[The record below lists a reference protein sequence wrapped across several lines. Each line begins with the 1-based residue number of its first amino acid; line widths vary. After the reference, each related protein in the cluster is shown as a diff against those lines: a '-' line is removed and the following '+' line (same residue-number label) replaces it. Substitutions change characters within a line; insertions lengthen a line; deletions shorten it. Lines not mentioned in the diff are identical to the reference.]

1 MGQRKEGNLSSQHL
15 LKRGSRLYF
24 RLAIPL
30 DLLPLFDGRR
40 ELRTSLKTK
49 CYSTAKGLARLHLGR
64 AERLFLQLRS
74 GIMTT
79 EEIRKL
85 VAAYFE
91 CTLAE
96 AENARADGSGVLED
110 YDEDG
115 EHGVSSVDG
124 LDLHLSDLMENL
136 ARGKHEAAANVAD
149 LILEGAGITL
159 DKGSHDYRVL
169 CREALKGAIDA
180 TRVELARTTGHYGSS
195 LPSLERQDEVPAVS
209 ASSKPAV
216 LLSAAVAE
224 YVTEHAAGG
233 HWTKKT
239 QAESEGIYKL
249 LVGIAGDRDMS
260 ELDYKALSG
269 FRDTLLKFP
278 SNVSKR
284 RAYRGKEISEIL
296 TMKVDKTLSV
306 SSVNKHIIRVGA
318 FLKWAVKRGYVAA
331 NFAEGLTITKRG
343 TKESEEREA
352 YLHEDLLSLVRS
364 PLAGFWKA
372 RPERFWIPIL
382 GLYSGARLNELCQ
395 LSVEDVREE
404 DSLLCLDIND
414 KGADKRLK
422 NASSRR
428 VIPVHPI
435 LLELGFK
442 EYAEGLRGKG
452 AVRLWPALRK
462 GRDGY
467 GHAFGKWFQGFNRR
481 YVTTNRKRV
490 FHSFRHCLADGL
502 KQRGVD
508 GNIIAEI
515 LGHSLGN
522 SISLSRYGKA
532 YGPKVLLE
540 ALRKLD
546 YGVEEELREW
556 PRLG

>member
-1 MGQRKEGNLSSQHL
+1 
-15 LKRGSRLYF
+15 
-24 RLAIPL
+24 
-30 DLLPLFDGRR
+30 
-40 ELRTSLKTK
+40 
-49 CYSTAKGLARLHLGR
+49 
-64 AERLFLQLRS
+64 
-74 GIMTT
+74 MTI
-79 EEIRKL
+79 EEIHKL

-96 AENARADGSGVLED
+96 AEDARADGSGVLED

-136 ARGKHEAAANVAD
+136 ARGKHEAVSSVAD
-149 LILEGAGITL
+149 SILAGAGITI
-159 DKGSHDYRVL
+159 DKGSHDYKLL
-169 CREALKGAIDA
+169 CREALKGVIDA
-180 TRVELARTTGHYGSS
+180 TRIQLERMKGHYGGG
-195 LPSLERQDEVPAVS
+195 LRLTEPGEPHRD
-209 ASSKPAV
+209 KPAPPPQV

-224 YVTEHAAGG
+224 YVAEHAAGG

-239 QAESEGIYKL
+239 QAESEGIYRL
-249 LVGIAGDRDMS
+249 LVGIVGDRDMS

-284 RAYRGKEISEIL
+284 RAYRGKTISEIL
-296 TMKVDKTLSV
+296 AMIATAKVDKPLSV

-352 YLHEDLLSLVRS
+352 YSHEDLLSLVQS
-364 PLAGFWKA
+364 PLAGFQKA

-382 GLYSGARLNELCQ
+382 GLHSGARLNELCQ

-404 DSLLCLDIND
+404 DGVLCLDIND

-442 EYAEGLRGKG
+442 EYAEGLRRKG

-467 GHAFGKWFQGFNRR
+467 GHAFGKWFQRFNRR

-490 FHSFRHCLADGL
+490 FHSFRHCLADGM

-508 GNIIAEI
+508 VNIIAEI

-532 YGPKVLLE
+532 YEPKVLLE
-540 ALRKLD
+540 ALNRLE
-546 YGVEEELREW
+546 YGIEEELRC
-556 PRLG
+556 LKKSGHTL

>member
-1 MGQRKEGNLSSQHL
+1 MPSQHL
-15 LKRGSRLYF
+15 LKRGSWLYF

-30 DLLPLFDGRR
+30 DLLPLFSGRR

-49 CYSTAKGLARLHLGR
+49 CYSTAKGLSRLHLGR

-74 GIMTT
+74 GIMTI

-85 VAAYFE
+85 VAAHFK

-96 AENARADGSGVLED
+96 AEDARADGSGVLED

-124 LDLHLSDLMENL
+124 LDLHLSGLMENL
-136 ARGKHEAAANVAD
+136 ARGKHEAVSSVAD
-149 LILEGAGITL
+149 SILAGAGITI
-159 DKGSHDYRVL
+159 DKGSHDYKLL
-169 CREALKGAIDA
+169 CREALKGVIDA
-180 TRVELARTTGHYGSS
+180 TRIQLERMKGHYGGG
-195 LPSLERQDEVPAVS
+195 LRLTEPGEPHRD
-209 ASSKPAV
+209 KPAPPPQV

-224 YVTEHAAGG
+224 YVAEHGAGG

-239 QAESEGIYKL
+239 QAESEGIYRL
-249 LVGIAGDRDMS
+249 LVGIVGDQDMS
-260 ELDYKALSG
+260 ELDYKVLSG
-269 FRDTLLKFP
+269 FREALLKFP

-296 TMKVDKTLSV
+296 TMKVDKPLSV

-318 FLKWAVKRGYVAA
+318 FLKWSVKRGYVAA
-331 NFAEGLTITKRG
+331 NFAEGLTIAKRN
-343 TKESEEREA
+343 TKEEEEREA
-352 YLHEDLLSLVRS
+352 YPKEDLLRLVQS
-364 PLAGFWKA
+364 PLAGFRKA
-372 RPERFWIPIL
+372 HPERFWIPIL

-404 DSLLCLDIND
+404 DGALCLDIND
-414 KGADKRLK
+414 KGTDKRLK

-442 EYAEGLRGKG
+442 EYTEGLRRKG

-467 GHAFGKWFQGFNRR
+467 GHAFGKWYQVFNRR
-481 YVTTNRKRV
+481 YVTPERKRV
-490 FHSFRHCLADGL
+490 FHSFRHTLADNL

-515 LGHSLGN
+515 LGHSLGG

-540 ALRKLD
+540 ELRKLD
-546 YGVEEELREW
+546 YGVEEELRKW